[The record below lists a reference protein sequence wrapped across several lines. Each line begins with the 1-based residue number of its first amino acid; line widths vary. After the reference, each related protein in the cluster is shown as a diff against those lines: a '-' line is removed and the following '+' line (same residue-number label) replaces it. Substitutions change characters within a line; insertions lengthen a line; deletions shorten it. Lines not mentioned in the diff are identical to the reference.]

1 MMEYN
6 FSNKLQEKIDYLNQK
21 KTPVC
26 LGRVNFSS
34 KLILAPLAS
43 ITDVPY
49 RLLMQDLGSGGSV
62 TELISCHG
70 INYNN
75 EKTIKML
82 KINEA
87 EKNVGIQLFGENPDD
102 MAKAAVFCE
111 KLGPH
116 FIDINVGCP
125 VKKVVGKGAGAALL
139 KDLQLLQKII
149 LAVKK
154 SISIPL
160 TLKIRTGWSKNEL
173 VAQDIADMA
182 VDEKIEFICLH
193 GRSKDQLY
201 SGFANWDYI
210 EDIAKNTKI
219 PVVGNGDLHNAQ
231 FVRMKLQTSSC
242 GAFMLGRGPLRN
254 PFLFLESFISDT
266 TDHKIFFTPAD
277 HLEVI
282 NKLYSYMQKFYE
294 KDRIIEIQLKKHAL
308 WITAGFPG
316 ASGLRKKL
324 FTLSGH
330 LNVHNYLVEY
340 FQLLEDNIS
349 KHVNHDLPF
358 LSGGHG

>member
-1 MMEYN
+1 MEYN
-6 FSNKLQEKIDYLNQK
+6 FSNKLQEKIDFLNQK
-21 KTPVC
+21 KTAIK
-26 LGRVNFSS
+26 LGSIHFSS
-34 KLILAPLAS
+34 KLLLAPLAS

-75 EKTIKML
+75 EKTLKML
-82 KINEA
+82 QINKA

-102 MAKAAVFCE
+102 MARASVFCE

-139 KDLQLLQKII
+139 KDLALLQKII
-149 LAVKK
+149 VAVKK
-154 SISIPL
+154 NISIPL
-160 TLKIRTGWSKNEL
+160 TLKIRTGWSKNEI

-182 VDEKIEFICLH
+182 YNEKIEFICLH

-201 SGFANWDYI
+201 SGYANWDYI
-210 EDIAKNTKI
+210 ELVARNAKL
-219 PVVGNGDLHNAQ
+219 PVVGNGDLHSAR
-231 FVRMKLQTSSC
+231 FVREKMQTSSC
-242 GAFMLGRGPLRN
+242 PAFMLGRGPLRN
-254 PFLFLESFISDT
+254 PFLFLQSYAPDT
-266 TDHKIFFTPAD
+266 PDHQILFTPLD

-282 NKLYSYMQKFYE
+282 HKLYSNMLKFYE
-294 KDRIIEIQLKKHAL
+294 KDRILEIQLKKHAL

-324 FTLSGH
+324 FTLKGH
-330 LNVHNYLVEY
+330 ADVHDYLVEY

-349 KHVNHDLPF
+349 KHINHDLPF

>member
-1 MMEYN
+1 MEYN
-6 FSNKLQEKIDYLNQK
+6 FSHKLQEKIDFLNQK
-21 KTPVC
+21 KTALKLGC
-26 LGRVNFSS
+26 LNFSS
-34 KLILAPLAS
+34 KLFLAPLAS
-43 ITDVPY
+43 ITDAPY

-75 EKTIKML
+75 DKTIKML

-102 MAKAAVFCE
+102 MARAAVFCE
-111 KLGPH
+111 KLKPH

-139 KDLQLLQKII
+139 KDLCLLQKII
-149 LAVKK
+149 VAVKK
-154 SISIPL
+154 NISLPL

-173 VAQDIADMA
+173 VAKDIADMA
-182 VDEKIEFICLH
+182 YDEKIEFICLH

-210 EDIAKNTKI
+210 EGIAKNVKI

-242 GAFMLGRGPLRN
+242 NAFMLGRGPLRN
-254 PFLFLESFISDT
+254 PFLFLESYFPDT
-266 TDHKIFFTPAD
+266 TDHNIFFTPLD

-282 NKLYSYMQKFYE
+282 HKLYSYMQKFYE
-294 KDRIIEIQLKKHAL
+294 NDRIIDIQLKKHAL
-308 WITAGFPG
+308 WITAGYPG
-316 ASGLRKKL
+316 ASCLRKKL
-324 FTLSGH
+324 FSLSGH
-330 LNVHNYLVEY
+330 ANVHNYLVEY
-340 FQLLEDNIS
+340 FHLLADNTS